1 MKPITTKKDETPEF
15 VEFWE
20 KVWRSHARETD
31 GRGDARDAFIAHVRA
46 GADPQ
51 DIVDG
56 AKHLIR
62 TFKDFQFLPLAKTW
76 INKRA
81 YEDMAEQERAH
92 QKRISEAQARRSQ
105 DMTNVVQIQP
115 EGKEPVD
122 WEKRRQIVAKLRLQ
136 QA

>member
-81 YEDMAEQERAH
+81 YEDMAEQHRAH
-92 QKRISEAQARRSQ
+92 QARALEYERRREH
-105 DMTNVVQIQP
+105 TNVVQIQP
-115 EGKEPVD
+115 PASEAISPE
-122 WEKRRQIVAKLRLQ
+122 RRAELVAKIRLQ
-136 QA
+136 RA